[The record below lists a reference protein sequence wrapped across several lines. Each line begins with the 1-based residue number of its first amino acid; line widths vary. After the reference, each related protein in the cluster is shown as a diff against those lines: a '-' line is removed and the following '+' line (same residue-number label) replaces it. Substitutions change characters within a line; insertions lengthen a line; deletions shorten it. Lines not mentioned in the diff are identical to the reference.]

1 MDAIFDRTERLLGSK
16 ACKRLQEAHVAV
28 FGLGGVGSYTAE
40 ALARSGIGA
49 LTLVDHDIVSIT
61 NINRQLYA
69 LHSTIGQ
76 YKTDVAKQ
84 RITDINPDCRVT
96 AIQAFYTPEN
106 RDYFFKNRYTYVCDA
121 IDTVSAKLD
130 LVTYANEQSIPIIS
144 CMGTGNKRRPELL
157 RISDIY
163 HTAACPLARVM
174 RRECRKRKI
183 SHLTVVYSPEI
194 PDTAETTV
202 LDAESRK
209 PIPASIVYVPA
220 TAGLLLASKI
230 IDDIINESI
239 SI

>member
-84 RITDINPDCRVT
+84 RIADINPACRVT
-96 AIQAFYTPEN
+96 AIQAFYTPL
-106 RDYFFKNRYTYVCDA
+106 K
-121 IDTVSAKLD
+121 IDIHIYATPLILSAQNLTWLPMPMSKAFPSSVAWEPGTNAARSYCAFQIFITRQPVHWHVSC
-130 LVTYANEQSIPIIS
+130 E
-144 CMGTGNKRRPELL
+144 GN
-157 RISDIY
+157 
-163 HTAACPLARVM
+163 
-174 RRECRKRKI
+174 
-183 SHLTVVYSPEI
+183 
-194 PDTAETTV
+194 AEKEKYQT
-202 LDAESRK
+202 
-209 PIPASIVYVPA
+209 
-220 TAGLLLASKI
+220 
-230 IDDIINESI
+230 
-239 SI
+239 

>member
-84 RITDINPDCRVT
+84 RIADINPACRVT

-106 RDYFFKNRYTYVCDA
+106 RDYFFKNRYTYICDA

-144 CMGTGNKRRPELL
+144 CMGTGNKRHPELL
-157 RISDIY
+157 RITDIY
-163 HTAACPLARVM
+163 KTEVCPLARVM
-174 RRECRKRKI
+174 RRECKKRNI
-183 SHLTVVYSPEI
+183 SNLTVVYSSEQPCAAADNRFNPENH
-194 PDTAETTV
+194 
-202 LDAESRK
+202 K
-209 PIPASIVYVPA
+209 PIPASVVYVPA
-220 TAGLLLASKI
+220 TAGLLMASKI
-230 IDDIINESI
+230 IEDIINESNI
-239 SI
+239 I